1 MTAKEYVEG
10 SWQRDR
16 SFSPAVITD
25 RTGRIVWVAGHG
37 GLFDAK
43 HQMIKADFDGQ
54 VRQAFANVA
63 ATLKEAGAT
72 LADIVS
78 MTVYIGD
85 ARHGDRFVELRKE
98 FFPNGRFPA
107 STLITVSG
115 FAKPEMMVE
124 ITPVAV
130 VDG

>member
-1 MTAKEYVEG
+1 MARDYLEGTWQKE
-10 SWQRDR
+10 R

-25 RTGRIVWVAGHG
+25 RDTRIIWVAGHG
-37 GLFDAK
+37 GLFDDNHA
-43 HQMIKADFDGQ
+43 MIRGDFDAQ
-54 VRQAFANVA
+54 ARQAFANIA

-78 MTVYIGD
+78 MTVHIGD
-85 ARHGDRFVELRKE
+85 ARHGDRFVEIRKE
-98 FFPNGRFPA
+98 FFPDRFPA

-130 VDG
+130 IDG

>member
-1 MTAKEYVEG
+1 MTRMYLEG
-10 SWQRDR
+10 SWQKER
-16 SFSPAVITD
+16 SFSPAVVTSRAGKTI
-25 RTGRIVWVAGHG
+25 WVAGHG
-37 GLFDAK
+37 GLFDENHRMLK
-43 HQMIKADFDGQ
+43 GDFDAQ

-63 ATLKEAGAT
+63 ATLKEADAS

-85 ARHGDRFVELRKE
+85 TRHGDRFVEIRKE
-98 FFPNGRFPA
+98 YFPTDFPA
-107 STLITVSG
+107 STLVTVTG

-130 VDG
+130 VDA

>member
-1 MTAKEYVEG
+1 VTKEFLEG
-10 SWQRDR
+10 TWQTER
-16 SFSPAVITD
+16 SFSPAVVTTAPGKVI
-25 RTGRIVWVAGHG
+25 WVAGHG
-37 GLFDAK
+37 GLFDK
-43 HQMIKADFDGQ
+43 DHRMLKGDFDAQ

-63 ATLKEAGAT
+63 ATLKVADAS

-85 ARHGDRFVELRKE
+85 TRHGDRFVEIRKE
-98 FFPNGRFPA
+98 YFPTDFPA
-107 STLITVSG
+107 STLVTVTG

-130 VDG
+130 VDA

>member
-1 MTAKEYVEG
+1 MTRMYLEGTWQKE
-10 SWQRDR
+10 R

-25 RTGRIVWVAGHG
+25 RASKIIWVAGHG
-37 GLFDAK
+37 GLFDDNHK
-43 HQMIKADFDGQ
+43 MIKADFDAQ
-54 VRQAFANVA
+54 ARQAFANIA

-85 ARHGDRFVELRKE
+85 TRHGDRFVEIRRE
-98 FFPNGRFPA
+98 FFPDRFPA

-130 VDG
+130 IDG